1 MFGVQAGLSALAPLI
16 GGALADRFGLV
27 SVFYFL
33 AAAVLVANL
42 LALAVPKSE
51 RDA

>member
-16 GGALADRFGLV
+16 GGVIADHYGLG

-33 AAAVLVANL
+33 AAIMLAANL
-42 LALAVPKSE
+42 AVVTLVRQRIPE
-51 RDA
+51 